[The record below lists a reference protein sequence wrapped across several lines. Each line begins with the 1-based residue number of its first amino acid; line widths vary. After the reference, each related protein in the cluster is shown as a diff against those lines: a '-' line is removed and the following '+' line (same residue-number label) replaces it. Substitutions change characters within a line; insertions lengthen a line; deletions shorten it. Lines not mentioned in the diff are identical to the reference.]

1 MDEVIDF
8 VLIRLY
14 DDDDN
19 KIDFPILI
27 AQVKE
32 TLGFDLE
39 GEQGKTLIK
48 ILTSND
54 LCTQTYFIGQP
65 VLELTANGKS
75 IINKYKSYSNYMEN
89 EKKRERNILN
99 KIQERIFETFRK
111 QKARPNHIV
120 MMRVFRFSVIPE
132 LSPPEQDKFAD
143 AVNELIEQGYIIY
156 EKDSPECFRLTEKGY
171 ARIYNQDILVAEEET
186 AAEIKELP
194 TVVILTAIEEEYVA
208 VSKHLTDLN
217 VEKREG
223 TIYEKGVF
231 SYKGKNIAN
240 VVIRECGDRN
250 VNASQETERAINN
263 FKPDCMLFV
272 GIAGSVK
279 PEDFSHGDVIFPTKI
294 CYYEGGK
301 AEKDEF
307 KVRPDCV
314 HPDYDLEEW
323 AKHGRKNPEWKNFIL
338 NKSEKTEKA
347 KAGIGVISSGEKIL
361 EHIKSELGK
370 LIKSGYNDTAVIE
383 MEGYG
388 FTRAVMR
395 QGIEKKI
402 RYGVVRGISDVVE
415 LTDEEGETV
424 NRRPDDAKQLAVETA
439 AAFAYWL
446 IYKLYD
452 ETPTVKVAEA
462 KPAAKA
468 KSSLEQLEE
477 KKIRLSVKPRLA
489 MNGGS
494 SRGYEGELQLD
505 LLNKGERA
513 SLKTFRVIEGDV
525 ILHNEHL
532 PYELEKDASRKIFL
546 RTKDRGNSNMASYKV
561 EIEYEDA
568 LEFKYI
574 STIEGTGAKC
584 KLIDTKEL

>member
-1 MDEVIDF
+1 
-8 VLIRLY
+8 
-14 DDDDN
+14 
-19 KIDFPILI
+19 
-27 AQVKE
+27 
-32 TLGFDLE
+32 
-39 GEQGKTLIK
+39 
-48 ILTSND
+48 
-54 LCTQTYFIGQP
+54 
-65 VLELTANGKS
+65 
-75 IINKYKSYSNYMEN
+75 MEN

-99 KIQERIFETFRK
+99 KIQERIFETFRI

-120 MMRVFRFSVIPE
+120 MIRVFRFSVIPE
-132 LSPPEQDKFAD
+132 LSPPEQDKF
-143 AVNELIEQGYIIY
+143 NEAAHELVEQGYILY
-156 EKDSPECFRLTEKGY
+156 ENDPLECFRLTEEGY
-171 ARIYNQDILVAEEET
+171 KRIYNQDILIEEET
-186 AAEIKELP
+186 AVKMDELP

-208 VSKHLTDLN
+208 VSKHLINLN
-217 VEKREG
+217 LEKREG
-223 TIYEKGVF
+223 TIYEKGIF
-231 SYKGKNIAN
+231 SYKGINIAN

-307 KVRPDCV
+307 KVRPDCI
-314 HPDYDLEEW
+314 HPNYDLEEW
-323 AKHGRKNPEWKNFIL
+323 AKYGRKSHEWKNFIL
-338 NKSEKTEKA
+338 KKSDKTDKV

-361 EHIKSELGK
+361 EHIKSDLGK

-388 FTRAVMR
+388 FARAVMR
-395 QGIEKKI
+395 QGFEKKI
-402 RYGVVRGISDVVE
+402 QYGVVRGISDIVE
-415 LTDEEGETV
+415 LTDAEGETV
-424 NRRPDDAKQLAVETA
+424 NRRPADAKQLAVENA

-452 ETPTVKVAEA
+452 ETPNVKVSEA
-462 KPAAKA
+462 KPAVKV
-468 KSSLEQLEE
+468 KSSLEELEE

-505 LLNKGERA
+505 LLNKGQRA
-513 SLKTFRVIEGDV
+513 SLKNFRVIEGDV
-525 ILHNEHL
+525 YLHNEHL
-532 PYELEKDASRKIFL
+532 PYELEKDVNRKIFL
-546 RTKDRGNSNMASYKV
+546 RTKDRANSNVASYKL

-584 KLIDTKEL
+584 KLVDTKEL

>member
-1 MDEVIDF
+1 MEEIIDF

-19 KIDFPILI
+19 KIDFPILM

-48 ILTSND
+48 TLTSND

-65 VLELTANGKS
+65 VLELTTNGKS
-75 IINKYKSYSNYMEN
+75 IIHKYKTYSNYMEN

-120 MMRVFRFSVIPE
+120 MIRVFRFSVIPT
-132 LSPPEQDKFAD
+132 LTPPEQDKF
-143 AVNELIEQGYIIY
+143 NEAAHELVEQGYIVY
-156 EKDSPECFRLTEKGY
+156 EKDPIECFRLTEKGY
-171 ARIYNQDILVAEEET
+171 GRIYDHDVLVGEEET
-186 AAEIKELP
+186 VAEVEELP
-194 TVVILTAIEEEYVA
+194 TVVILTAIEEEYIA
-208 VSKHLTDLN
+208 VRNHLTN
-217 VEKREG
+217 VNVDKKEG

-231 SYKGKNIAN
+231 SYQGKNIVN

-250 VNASQETERAINN
+250 VNASLETERAINN
-263 FKPDCMLFV
+263 FRPNCMLFV

-279 PEDFSHGDVIFPTKI
+279 PQDFGHGDVIFPTKI

-307 KVRPDCV
+307 KTRPDCV
-314 HPDYDLEEW
+314 PPEYELEEI
-323 AKHGRKNPEWKNFIL
+323 AKHERKNPEWRNMIL
-338 NKSEKTEKA
+338 NKSEKAKSV
-347 KAGIGVISSGEKIL
+347 KAGIGTISSGEKIL

-370 LIKSGYNDTAVIE
+370 LIKSGYNDTAAIE

-388 FTRAVMR
+388 FSRAIIR
-395 QGIEKKI
+395 QGTEKKI
-402 RYGVVRGISDVVE
+402 KYGVVRGISDIVE

-424 NRRPDDAKQLAVETA
+424 NRRPDDAKVFAADTA

-452 ETPTVKVAEA
+452 VAVATKVAEV
-462 KPAAKA
+462 KPAAKV
-468 KSSLEQLEE
+468 KSSLEELEE

-532 PYELEKDASRKIFL
+532 PYELEKDAGRKVFL
-546 RTKDRGNSNMASYKV
+546 RTKDGGNSNMVSYKV